1 MTSWRK
7 INRAGAVSASSF
19 SAVTG
24 FCRSAVHLRDGRLDG
39 VDTLAETVF
48 FDFSRYEVF
57 HA

>member
-1 MTSWRK
+1 MGDLK
-7 INRAGAVSASSF
+7 SAHRL
-19 SAVTG
+19 A
-24 FCRSAVHLRDGRLDG
+24 DELDG